1 MYRHRS
7 NISGD
12 TSELTVQL
20 DISRRGWIVSLP
32 ISRDAVYDLLVDLG
46 DKIVKVQV
54 KTMCGNSISKV
65 VDRSNEIVCVG
76 RSIKPSS
83 LLFLGDVLRIFIP
96 GLAPPG
102 PPPPIPDVVFEDSDL
117 LVVNKPSGMLVH
129 PSGDLF
135 TWTVITLCKMK
146 YSEHCLD
153 LAHRLDRETSGTLII
168 TKNKKSNAF
177 MKKLYT

>member
-65 VDRSNEIVCVG
+65 VDRSNEIVCRNGKERNSLDYAEHEIDWLVG
-76 RSIKPSS
+76 VDKYGSCYYYKLKTYRNIPSKSFSVRKWKP
-83 LLFLGDVLRIFIP
+83 DIFP
-96 GLAPPG
+96 TNANC
-102 PPPPIPDVVFEDSDL
+102 S
-117 LVVNKPSGMLVH
+117 K
-129 PSGDLF
+129 
-135 TWTVITLCKMK
+135 
-146 YSEHCLD
+146 
-153 LAHRLDRETSGTLII
+153 LIE
-168 TKNKKSNAF
+168 NP
-177 MKKLYT
+177 

>member
-54 KTMCGNSISKV
+54 KTMCGNSISKI
-65 VDRSNEIVCVG
+65 VDRSNEIVCRNG
-76 RSIKPSS
+76 KES
-83 LLFLGDVLRIFIP
+83 
-96 GLAPPG
+96 
-102 PPPPIPDVVFEDSDL
+102 
-117 LVVNKPSGMLVH
+117 
-129 PSGDLF
+129 
-135 TWTVITLCKMK
+135 
-146 YSEHCLD
+146 
-153 LAHRLDRETSGTLII
+153 
-168 TKNKKSNAF
+168 
-177 MKKLYT
+177 

>member
-65 VDRSNEIVCVG
+65 VDRSNEIVCRNGKERNSLDYAEHNIDWLVG
-76 RSIKPSS
+76 VDLSGNCYYYSLDKYKNIPSKSFSINKYPPDTFPINPQNSKT
-83 LLFLGDVLRIFIP
+83 IP
-96 GLAPPG
+96 
-102 PPPPIPDVVFEDSDL
+102 
-117 LVVNKPSGMLVH
+117 NKSQ
-129 PSGDLF
+129 S
-135 TWTVITLCKMK
+135 
-146 YSEHCLD
+146 
-153 LAHRLDRETSGTLII
+153 
-168 TKNKKSNAF
+168 
-177 MKKLYT
+177 